1 MNFSSSTLDG
11 ELIVLRL
18 PQEQKMLQS
27 SRNKL
32 FQGLFLQFCATQISR
47 NHTSHFLRIVV

>member
-1 MNFSSSTLDG
+1 MEEAMNLSSTTLDG

-27 SRNKL
+27 SRKNKL
-32 FQGLFLQFCATQISR
+32 FQYSYSQVAC
-47 NHTSHFLRIVV
+47 